1 MLQIVLEVNFFK
13 KHTLFF
19 LVDLTYILVLK
30 LTSKNFKWT
39 SCWITYYLKVQL
51 IPFSVGSTYGKYG
64 DATSGGG
71 AIDTYAC

>member
-1 MLQIVLEVNFFK
+1 M
-13 KHTLFF
+13 
-19 LVDLTYILVLK
+19 LK
-30 LTSKNFKWT
+30 LTGKNVKWT
-39 SCWITYYLKVQL
+39 SSWVANYLKVQL